1 MSETSTIV
9 TPALCA
15 LNGIPGVWARRLQS
29 GQVKVRGAWMHLGA
43 KGAPDFFAV
52 VRGRAV
58 FFEAKLAGEKT
69 TPEQVAEHRRI
80 ARAGAQTF
88 VVRSVR
94 EAVDVVREMLRE
106 EP

>member
-9 TPALCA
+9 TPALSA

-52 VRGRAV
+52 VRGKAV
-58 FFEAKLAGEKT
+58 FFEAKLPKELVT
-69 TPEQVAEHRRI
+69 EVQLSEHGRI
-80 ARAGAQTF
+80 RRAGGVVH

-94 EAVDVVREMLRE
+94 EAVDVVRAMLE
-106 EP
+106 EGP